1 MATTVPPESREP
13 SEKEGSVTIKD
24 QLHVLS
30 NVLPNELREM
40 LNSSSIGEL
49 RKASQE
55 SADSSISKQHAQDV
69 LELIPA
75 HDLPKETDDVRSYEC
90 TDASQYQSL
99 MMYNDRQGVIRT
111 RSCDWVL
118 VQYTPWQLIEEVR
131 AEHCNQPSLVPT

>member
-1 MATTVPPESREP
+1 M
-13 SEKEGSVTIKD
+13 TIKD

-30 NVLPNELREM
+30 NVLPDELREM

-69 LELIPA
+69 LALIPA

-99 MMYNDRQGVIRT
+99 MMCNHRQGVIRT
-111 RSCDWVL
+111 RSCDCVL
-118 VQYTPWQLIEEVR
+118 VQYTPWQLIAEVR